1 MELDVGHAALLV
13 QQRVRVHAKALHVA
27 VVGRDADV
35 VLQEGELRRAAR
47 TVPAIP
53 DTRAGAA
60 YRRSQQTLLAGRRP
74 ALFTR
79 AERCAHLLFRPR
91 TMCMLSGW
99 CEKKSAMRQFS
110 WMWFLGLGLSACTM
124 SGNLMPSRTKNTCRA
139 RGAAQALR
147 GRHDRRGR
155 GCSPSGSGPAS
166 RRARPLRARQGRIR
180 AGGQSHTH
188 TQVCVARLTTCTLE
202 CCCKHL
208 PPASW
213 HGGGARHAP
222 GSCCQPSPC
231 AARQVAT
238 VSQLSASAASRLV
251 KGSRSLHRF

>member
-1 MELDVGHAALLV
+1 
-13 QQRVRVHAKALHVA
+13 VA

-166 RRARPLRARQGRIR
+166 RRARPLRARQGRTCRR
-180 AGGQSHTH
+180 AEPHTH
-188 TQVCVARLTTCTLE
+188 PSLCRTTD
-202 CCCKHL
+202 HL
-208 PPASW
+208 HTRVLLQAL
-213 HGGGARHAP
+213 AP
-222 GSCCQPSPC
+222 GLLARWGRATRTGKLLPTKSLRSTTGSDGQP
-231 AARQVAT
+231 T
-238 VSQLSASAASRLV
+238 VSFSS
-251 KGSRSLHRF
+251 